1 LADVIA
7 CAAAGYGV
15 RVSVAHFLLGVAALP
30 IGLTMLLGRDA
41 IVAREPRKPLGG
53 VIQSPMAF
61 LVLGV
66 LLTLVGITQVVTAF
80 V

>member
-1 LADVIA
+1 M
-7 CAAAGYGV
+7 AAAGYRV

-41 IVAREPRKPLGG
+41 IVARHQRKPDGG
-53 VIQSPMAF
+53 AIQSPVVY

-66 LLTLVGITQVVTAF
+66 LLTLVGITQIVTAF